1 MYMNDSQIK
10 KGIERVIGEEKW
22 LTEDVIKKLST
33 TKRPRKRPSLLLKP
47 ILAVLVICCIAMF
60 IFVISPSESEPQMSS
75 QIPEA
80 QFFRAVEDKKVAQ
93 TVLDYLQAIEHED
106 GTVMQEISST
116 EVVASYKEI
125 FGKYENV
132 DFSTIKLL
140 KIASIEGNQTP
151 VYTANITFEDKLTN
165 ETYINTLNIK
175 VNDEQSIKI
184 SENLYDE
191 WPFYTEFTAPE
202 EFTFSYGAA
211 KIPVTNS
218 NFALQDK
225 MLATQSIQIDESR
238 TGHFY
243 VHKDNVQFVIQQGDL
258 YTDFGDIAE
267 YKENVA
273 YFIHPIDFENGDQM
287 YVVGNEEDHTVLYFY
302 YSKMHNNYQYLNVED
317 GINTELSD
325 INNDGSLEIFL
336 NNPAQ
341 IATIDNDELRLTS
354 LPWQIN
360 EMHEWHDFLSFK
372 LHGQGVIIVTY
383 NDEWIQKT
391 HYYKMASLDKAVSV
405 D

>member
-1 MYMNDSQIK
+1 MNDSQIK
-10 KGIERVIGEEKW
+10 EGIERVIGEEKW

-47 ILAVLVICCIAMF
+47 VLAVLVICCIAVF
-60 IFVISPSESEPQMSS
+60 IFIVSPSESEPQTSS
-75 QIPEA
+75 QIQEV
-80 QFFRAVEDKKVAQ
+80 QFFRAVEDKNVAQ

-106 GTVMQEISST
+106 GIVMQEISST
-116 EVVASYKEI
+116 EVVTSYKEI

-132 DFSTIKLL
+132 DFSTMKLL
-140 KIASIEGNQTP
+140 KIAPLEGNRTP
-151 VYTANITFEDKLTN
+151 VYTAYITFEDKLTN
-165 ETYINTLNIK
+165 ETYINKLNIK

-191 WPFYTEFTAPE
+191 WPLYTEFTAPE

-211 KIPVTNS
+211 TIPVTNS
-218 NFALQDK
+218 DFALQDK
-225 MLATQSIQIDESR
+225 MLAAQSIEIDENR

-243 VHKDNVQFVIQQGDL
+243 MHKDNVQFVIQEGDL
-258 YTDFGDIAE
+258 YTDFGNVAK
-267 YKENVA
+267 YKEDVA
-273 YFIHPIDFENGDQM
+273 YYIYPVNFDNGDQM
-287 YVVGNEEDHTVLYFY
+287 YVVGNEKDHTVLYFY
-302 YSKMHNNYQYLNVED
+302 YSEMHNNYQYLNVED

-341 IATIDNDELRLTS
+341 IATIDNGELRLTS

-360 EMHEWHDFLSFK
+360 ELHEWHYFLSFE
-372 LHGQGVIIVTY
+372 LRGQGIIIVTY

-391 HYYKMASLDKAVSV
+391 YYYKMVSLDKAVSA